1 LNKPSGSPVFSG
13 WDRFAPVQLHGRS
26 NSQTGPVD
34 LRFTGPPKLTLERIE
49 PETSRRSTLPGL
61 KPIPPDQPK

>member
-26 NSQTGPVD
+26 NSQTGAHWKESN
-34 LRFTGPPKLTLERIE
+34 LRPRGGAHFQVSSQYHLTNPSRFRIVN
-49 PETSRRSTLPGL
+49 S
-61 KPIPPDQPK
+61 